1 MKVTIFVGCFILTV
15 CCIGTA
21 HSARK
26 LTAEDAQI
34 VDCLLPGKVKKLGMQ
49 RSYLSK
55 KRPIKTSTN
64 DCEIRGGEYT
74 AYDRAS
80 LASALKVWQG
90 DAILGNAEAQFYV
103 GEIFEKG
110 ADESPNYKQAIN
122 WYQQAA
128 DQDYAPALM
137 GLGRLYE
144 AGLGVPKDLAKAM
157 NLYRRASGLKD
168 DDIGFASVFNETREQ
183 DLIKISSLES
193 DLSQER
199 ANSKALQGQLNSL
212 QDKLNSKQSNVR
224 DIQGEILQSRRQ
236 YESLQVKLGGASAAS
251 LAALQAQLGDA
262 QAQLQAKTQ
271 LADRLNRELS
281 AVSEGRDSERYLEE
295 ELIVAKS
302 GLAQHKQ
309 ANSQKQEQISLLKSQ
324 LAELTNKDLD
334 SAELNKSLQTVRQQ
348 SLEEKSL
355 LKRNLAALT
364 TDLKSQ
370 RDKVQLLKAELD
382 SQQSRAADSST
393 TIAKEN
399 KKLTEKEAQ
408 TAKQNNKLTRIV
420 DELAATNKELA
431 DNNRKLKNETAK
443 LASQQQSS
451 QSADQVAQSQLLV
464 AEQKLLADQ
473 QASKAMAD
481 KIARLEADLELL
493 SKTSK
498 MGAASKDQ
506 VETNLRTLLDSK
518 ELAYQKELT
527 DLQGS
532 LREKTR
538 LVTLLQSRVSALQ
551 ASGNDQEAYI
561 AGLKAQYADANKGLL
576 ESTESVQSKNTELE
590 TAQQKIV
597 DLETQIANRPTVLQ
611 LKKLEESIALK
622 ETALA
627 AAELEK
633 LQLNETI
640 AQVKAEKLKA
650 ESKLNVAAPQGAPVI
665 AIRWPKPND
674 DDPSKAEALAGS
686 QISVVGA
693 VYPPQGISK
702 FTINGKSEELDA
714 NGLFLASMEMAN
726 TKLELSFSAEYDLG
740 KTANRTLTIMPNATS
755 QLLAGSGLSNP
766 KVKYGKY
773 HALVFGNNGYN
784 DSAGW
789 PALQT
794 AVSDA
799 QAMSELLKD
808 QYGFKVTTVLNA
820 SRDEMLLALEAMRK
834 KLTENDNL
842 LIYYAGHGYM
852 DPENDQGYWIPV
864 NATASSTLNWV
875 SNATITD
882 QIRAMTARN
891 VMVIADSCYSASL
904 MRSGIV
910 NLRSGLTKEKRN
922 QRLQEDVSAVTRM
935 ALSSGGLQPV
945 ADAIDDSGHS
955 VFANAIM
962 KSLRK
967 NKTVLDGDS
976 LATEVGLNVSVATK
990 EHVKQVPRYAPLSKG
1005 GHQGG
1010 EFYFVPTS

>member
-1 MKVTIFVGCFILTV
+1 MLTI

-26 LTAEDAQI
+26 LTAESAQI

-80 LASALKVWQG
+80 LASALKIWQG

-110 ADESPNYKQAIN
+110 AGEAPNYKQAIN

-128 DQDYAPALM
+128 DQDYAPAMM
-137 GLGRLYE
+137 GLGRMYE

-168 DDIGFASVFNETREQ
+168 DEIGFASVFHETREQ

-199 ANSKALQGQLNSL
+199 ANSKALQTQLNNLQNSL
-212 QDKLNSKQSNVR
+212 DKKQSNVR
-224 DIQGEILQSRRQ
+224 DIQGEIQKSKRE
-236 YESLQVKLGGASAAS
+236 YDSLQVKLGGASAAS
-251 LAALQAQLGDA
+251 LAAMEAQLSDA

-271 LADRLNRELS
+271 LADRLNRELN
-281 AVSEGRDSERYLEE
+281 AVSEGKDSERYLEE

-302 GLAQHKQ
+302 GLAEQRQ
-309 ANSQKQEQISLLKSQ
+309 ANSQKEQQISLLKSQ
-324 LAELTNKDLD
+324 LIELTNKDLD
-334 SAELNKSLQTVRQQ
+334 SAELNKKLQSVRQQ
-348 SLEEKSL
+348 SLAEKTL
-355 LKRNLAALT
+355 LKRNLAALES
-364 TDLKSQ
+364 DLKLQ
-370 RDKVQLLKAELD
+370 QAKVQSLKVELVTQR
-382 SQQSRAADSST
+382 SSVADNSSN
-393 TIAKEN
+393 IAKQS
-399 KKLTEKEAQ
+399 KQLAEKEAQ
-408 TAKQNNKLTRIV
+408 IAEQNNKLANTAE
-420 DELAATNKELA
+420 ELIAKNQELA
-431 DNNRKLKNETAK
+431 DKNQKLENDKSK
-443 LASQQQSS
+443 LANQQQSI
-451 QSADQVAQSQLLV
+451 QSADQNAQSQLLV
-464 AEQKLLADQ
+464 AEQKLIADQ
-473 QASKAMAD
+473 QARKAMAD
-481 KIARLEADLELL
+481 KIQRLEGDLELL

-506 VETNLRTLLDSK
+506 VEANLRALLDSK
-518 ELAYQKELT
+518 ELAYQKELN

-532 LREKTR
+532 LKEKTG
-538 LVTLLQSRVSALQ
+538 LVTLLESRVSALQ

-561 AGLKAQYADANKGLL
+561 ASLKAQFADANKGLL
-576 ESTESVQSKNTELE
+576 ASSESVESKNTELAD
-590 TAQQKIV
+590 AQQKIV
-597 DLETQIANRPTVLQ
+597 ALETEIANRPTVLQ
-611 LKKLEESIALK
+611 LKSLEESITLK
-622 ETALA
+622 ESALA

-633 LQLNETI
+633 QQLNETI

-650 ESKLNVAAPQGAPVI
+650 ENKLNEAVPQGAPVI
-665 AIRWPKPND
+665 AIRWPKPKD
-674 DDPSKAEALAGS
+674 DDPSKAEAPAGS

-702 FTINGKSEELDA
+702 FTINGKPEELDA
-714 NGLFLASMEMAN
+714 NGLFLASMEMGN
-726 TKLELSFSAEYDLG
+726 SKLELSFSAEDDQG
-740 KTANRTLTIMPNATS
+740 KITNKALTIIPNATS

-794 AVSDA
+794 AVNDA
-799 QAMSELLKD
+799 QSMSELLKD
-808 QYGFKVTTVLNA
+808 KYGFKVTTVLDA

-834 KLTENDNL
+834 KLTEKDNL

-922 QRLQEDVSAVTRM
+922 QRLQEDVRAVTRM

-962 KSLRK
+962 NSLKK
-967 NKTVLDGDS
+967 NNSVLDGDS
-976 LATEVGLNVSVATK
+976 LATEVGLNVSVATRK
-990 EHVKQVPRYAPLSKG
+990 HVKQVPRYAPLSKG

-1010 EFYFVPTS
+1010 EFYFVPRS